1 MIIEHS
7 AEVRGKTPL
16 YRHLYVQV
24 LAAIAAGILLG
35 HFYPDIG
42 TQLKP
47 LGDAFIR
54 LVKMII
60 APVIF
65 LTVATGIA
73 GMTDLAKVG
82 RVAGKAMI
90 YFLAFST
97 LALLVGLVVAN
108 LVQPGAG
115 MHIDPASLDA
125 KAVATYA
132 QKAHEQSITGFLM
145 NIIPTTL
152 VGAFAEGDILQVL
165 FISVLFGISLA
176 IVGKKA
182 EPVVDFLQALTL
194 PIFRLVAILMKA
206 APIGAFGAMAFTI
219 GKYGIASIANLA
231 MLIGTFYL
239 TSFLFVFV
247 VLGAVA
253 RYNGFSILSLVRY
266 IKEELLLVLG
276 TSSSEAALPGLM
288 NKMEKAGCKR
298 SVVGLVIPTGYS
310 FNLDGTNI
318 YMTLAALFIAQA
330 TDTPL
335 SYGDQILL
343 LLVAMLS
350 SKGAAGITGAG
361 FITLAATLSVVPSV
375 PLSYGDQILL
385 LLVAML
391 SSKGAAGITG
401 AGFIT
406 LAATLSVVPSV
417 PVAGMALILGIDRFM
432 SECRA
437 LTNFVGNA
445 VATIVV
451 AKWEGELDQAQL
463 SAALGGEMQVET
475 IPAVV
480 VQPAE

>member
-1 MIIEHS
+1 MEDVMQTAFAA
-7 AEVRGKTPL
+7 AEPRGKLPF

-24 LAAIAAGILLG
+24 LAAIAAGVLLG
-35 HFYPDIG
+35 HFYPETG
-42 TQLKP
+42 EAMKP
-47 LGDAFIR
+47 FGDAFIK
-54 LVKMII
+54 LVKMVI

-73 GMTDLAKVG
+73 GVSDLQKVG

-97 LALLVGLVVAN
+97 LALVVGLVVSN
-108 LVQPGAG
+108 VVQPGAG
-115 MHIDPASLDA
+115 MHINPATLDPT
-125 KAVATYA
+125 KVATFA
-132 QKAHEQSITGFLM
+132 EKAHDTTIVGFLM
-145 NIIPTTL
+145 NVIPDTIT
-152 VGAFAEGDILQVL
+152 GAFAKGDILQVL
-165 FISVLFGISLA
+165 FFSVLFGVALA
-176 IVGKKA
+176 MVGDRGR
-182 EPVVDFLQALTL
+182 PVVDFLQALTT

-219 GKYGIASIANLA
+219 GKYGIGSIANLA

-239 TSFLFVFV
+239 TALLFVLV

-253 RYNGFSILSLVRY
+253 RYNGFSILALIRY

-288 NKMEKAGCKR
+288 AKMERAGCNR

-335 SYGDQILL
+335 TFGDQILL
-343 LLVAMLS
+343 LAVAMLS

-361 FITLAATLSVVPSV
+361 FITLAATLSVVP
-375 PLSYGDQILL
+375 
-385 LLVAML
+385 
-391 SSKGAAGITG
+391 T
-401 AGFIT
+401 
-406 LAATLSVVPSV
+406 V
-417 PVAGMALILGIDRFM
+417 PVAGMALILGVDRFM

-437 LTNFVGNA
+437 LTNFIGNA
-445 VATIVV
+445 VATVVV
-451 AKWEGELDQAQL
+451 ARWEGELDQTKFAAAMAGDLPEEADL
-463 SAALGGEMQVET
+463 SLPGLQAA
-475 IPAVV
+475 
-480 VQPAE
+480 